1 MKLIVKN
8 KFRDKDDHVTVYDP
22 ETILEVQ
29 DKYRAADL
37 VKRGLCAEYKG
48 KKAASVTL
56 GEDAAETPDEGAA
69 ETPDEGAAETLG
81 EDAAETPD
89 EGAAETPDEGAAETS
104 AEEAA
109 DAAGDKRK
117 TKKK

>member
-1 MKLIVKN
+1 MKLIVKK

-29 DKYRAADL
+29 DKDRAADL

-48 KKAASVTL
+48 KKSASVAL
-56 GEDAAETPDEGAA
+56 GDDAAETPDEGAA
-69 ETPDEGAAETLG
+69 ETS
-81 EDAAETPD
+81 
-89 EGAAETPDEGAAETS
+89 DEGAAETS

-109 DAAGDKRK
+109 DAAGGKRK